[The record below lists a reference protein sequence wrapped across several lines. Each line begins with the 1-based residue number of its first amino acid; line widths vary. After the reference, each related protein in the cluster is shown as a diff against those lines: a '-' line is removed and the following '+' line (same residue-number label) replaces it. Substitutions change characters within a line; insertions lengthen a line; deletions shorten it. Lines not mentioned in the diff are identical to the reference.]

1 MCTTDYRNDTER
13 WVGPGGL
20 VSSRQQL
27 SSKPARQ
34 FIARCPARQS
44 GTYSSARQSGAT
56 LLELVLFIII
66 VSIGVIGI
74 LAVYTNTVR
83 YSADPVVRKQML
95 SIAEAMLEETTLMP
109 FTYCDPDDVDA
120 ATAGAAVVGPG
131 NCAAT
136 VEGIGA
142 EPGETR
148 YSLVTPFDN
157 VNDYHDFNTATAIP
171 SGIRDIGATPISGL
185 TGYSAEVSASAQ
197 DLGPAAGL
205 IAALDG
211 NARPQVLL
219 VTVTV
224 TAPDGDELS
233 LSGYRTRYAPN
244 AVP

>member
-1 MCTTDYRNDTER
+1 MSTTDDRH
-13 WVGPGGL
+13 G
-20 VSSRQQL
+20 VSPRGWQ
-27 SSKPARQ
+27 
-34 FIARCPARQS
+34 
-44 GTYSSARQSGAT
+44 GGAT
-56 LLELVLFIII
+56 LIELVMFVII
-66 VSIGVIGI
+66 VGVAVAGI

-83 YSADPVVRKQML
+83 SSADPMTRKQML
-95 SIAEAMLEETTLMP
+95 SIAEAMLEEAALMP

-120 ATAGAAVVGPG
+120 ATAGAALVGAG
-131 NCAAT
+131 NCNAT
-136 VEGIGA
+136 VEGIGG

-157 VNDYHDFNTATAIP
+157 VNDYAGFDTAIAVP
-171 SGIRDIGATPISGL
+171 PGIRDISGTSISGL
-185 TGYSAEVSASAQ
+185 NGYSAQVAASAQ
-197 DLGPAAGL
+197 ALGPAGGL

-224 TAPDGDELS
+224 TAPDGDQLS